1 MLIYNNPYTL
11 KNCPNLVSNKVLQKK
26 HHFISQYYTTSF
38 RRLPRRISRK
48 RPTKNMTWPHRVD

>member
-1 MLIYNNPYTL
+1 MLIKNNPYTL
-11 KNCPNLVSNKVLQKK
+11 KNGLKSVSNNDLQKK
-26 HHFISQYYTTSF
+26 YHFISQYYKTSF